1 MNIVVTPSLVG
12 IIVLNQALQP
22 DRAVTRK
29 LKDRRVI
36 TTSDLSGMVTFQPI
50 LLVGYNRTP
59 NAYAIIRS
67 QILHDNRIVW
77 EHVQPQ
83 LHKIETFLPN
93 ENLFDLPMYSQQ
105 RNIVGLWKLVES
117 ISLMRRQE
125 FDRLPQTVSTLQI
138 ANRRTAP
145 LNLMGYLLTRVG
157 YTEIASFSWRILL
170 PTDQQMDQFGNTRRR
185 TGNERDLRQIEVSL
199 DDL

>member
-59 NAYAIIRS
+59 DAYAIIRS

-185 TGNERDLRQIEVSL
+185 AGNERDLRQIEVSL